1 MAQSNE
7 AGYELHAVCA
17 AVSIGSKPYKGRDD
31 TPDPDGLR
39 TITIMDQPGTDDDP
53 YGGHKQREILAD
65 VEVSEVPDGMQ
76 LDPEDHP
83 AYGYDD
89 DRTYAVWVKGSD
101 PQVATVA
108 YHDTEGL

>member
-7 AGYELHAVCA
+7 AGYELYAVCD
-17 AVSIGSKPYKGRDD
+17 AVSVSSRGMENDSPRN
-31 TPDPDGLR
+31 
-39 TITIMDQPGTDDDP
+39 ITIMDQPGTSDDP

-65 VEVSEVPDGMQ
+65 VEVSEVPDGKQ
-76 LDPEDHP
+76 LEPEDHP

-89 DRTYAVWVKGSD
+89 DRTYAIWVKGSD

-108 YHDTEGL
+108 YHDMKGL